1 MATRLWTALL
11 LLSAVFAVHGV
22 QCSAAVGDHAAGHGA
37 PAVTLQA
44 APPDGGGHTAMT
56 ATLGDHTAAL
66 TTGLGAAMTAA
77 APAVAMLTE
86 GHGSG
91 PAGAGGHLWT
101 LCLAVLAAG
110 LAALLALLLPRSLT
124 LLRAAR
130 AGLRA
135 HLFPAGLALPRPPD
149 LSALCLLRI

>member
-1 MATRLWTALL
+1 MAARLWTALL

-22 QCSAAVGDHAAGHGA
+22 QCSAAVGDHTAGHGA
-37 PAVTLQA
+37 QAMTLQA
-44 APPDGGGHTAMT
+44 APVGGGHTAMT
-56 ATLGDHTAAL
+56 AASSDHGASL
-66 TTGLGAAMTAA
+66 TTGLDAAMTAA
-77 APAVAMLTE
+77 APAVALLPG
-86 GHGSG
+86 GHDSA

-110 LAALLALLLPRSLT
+110 LAGLLALLLPRPLT

-135 HLFPAGLALPRPPD
+135 HHFPSGLALPRPPD